1 LSRRPQSGAQARR
14 RGGDPG
20 AGQRKEDGRR
30 DAERRETDRR
40 ETDAEQADRNFNEL
54 LQELRVSQ
62 MGVQILFAFLL
73 TLAFQG
79 SFSDVTPGQLVVYV
93 VTLLLCAGS
102 TALLIAPVALHRRL
116 FRQGKKRQ
124 VVEVAA
130 RFAQG
135 GLFLLFLAICGAIL
149 FILDFILSRGLA
161 VGLSVG
167 VTVVFFVLW
176 YVVPWRFSKLR

>member
-1 LSRRPQSGAQARR
+1 LSRRPYGRAQA
-14 RGGDPG
+14 
-20 AGQRKEDGRR
+20 ARR
-30 DAERRETDRR
+30 DSAPTRAPERSET
-40 ETDAEQADRNFNEL
+40 EAEQADRNFNEL

-79 SFSDVTPGQLVVYV
+79 TFSDVTRTQLVIYV
-93 VTLLLCAGS
+93 VTLLLCACS

-116 FRQGKKRQ
+116 FRQGRKRQ

-135 GLFLLFLAICGAIL
+135 GLLMLFLAICGAML
-149 FILDFILSRGLA
+149 FILDFILDRVTALA
-161 VGLSVG
+161 LTGG
-167 VTVVFFVLW
+167 VAVVFLLLW
-176 YVVPWRFSKLR
+176 YAVPWRLSGR